1 MRQVWIT
8 QAGEPDVMRVQ
19 QAPLPHPKPGEV
31 RIRVQA
37 MGVNFADIMG
47 RLGIYPDAPRP
58 PFIPG
63 YEVTGTIDLVGK
75 EVDSA
80 LVGQDVIALTNFGGY
95 SEAVCVPALSALPRP
110 SEMTI
115 EQAAG
120 FLLPYLT
127 AYIALVELARVRSGD
142 RVLIHAAAGGV
153 GLAAVDLCRR
163 AGATVFGTASPSKH
177 DFLRERGVEY
187 PINYRQDDFE
197 KVVRDLTDGR
207 GVHIALDSIG
217 GRSWLKSFRSLAPA
231 GRIILHGISSAAPGT
246 RRSLWAA
253 ARIALTT
260 PWIAFNPIALT
271 SANKGVMGVNLA
283 RLWEHADQVRGW
295 AEALLGWF
303 DEGQLDPHVD
313 RVFDLAGAPAAHR
326 YIQERRNLGKVVLR
340 AAATEPEAG

>member
-75 EVDSA
+75 DVDSA

-197 KVVRDLTDGR
+197 KVVR
-207 GVHIALDSIG
+207 
-217 GRSWLKSFRSLAPA
+217 
-231 GRIILHGISSAAPGT
+231 
-246 RRSLWAA
+246 
-253 ARIALTT
+253 
-260 PWIAFNPIALT
+260 
-271 SANKGVMGVNLA
+271 
-283 RLWEHADQVRGW
+283 
-295 AEALLGWF
+295 
-303 DEGQLDPHVD
+303 
-313 RVFDLAGAPAAHR
+313 
-326 YIQERRNLGKVVLR
+326 
-340 AAATEPEAG
+340 